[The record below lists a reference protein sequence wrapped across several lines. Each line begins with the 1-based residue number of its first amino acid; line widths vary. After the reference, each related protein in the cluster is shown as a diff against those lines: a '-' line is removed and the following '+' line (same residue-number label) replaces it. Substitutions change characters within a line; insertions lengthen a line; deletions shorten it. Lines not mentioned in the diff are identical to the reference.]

1 MSEADGL
8 EEERRLMYVAVT
20 RAKRRLYISHA
31 ESRMLHG
38 QVRYGIRSRFVDEI
52 PEALCKILAPR
63 QSFFNA
69 PKISSGYGGY
79 GTYGRGRF
87 EPKPA
92 ASAVAQETVPR
103 TKWQAAKF
111 PFSIGQNVAHS
122 KFGQGVILGCEGNG
136 ADARVQVKFRDTGVK
151 WLALEYAKLTAA

>member
-1 MSEADGL
+1 
-8 EEERRLMYVAVT
+8 
-20 RAKRRLYISHA
+20 
-31 ESRMLHG
+31 MLHG

-52 PEALCKILAPR
+52 PEALCKMLAPR

-79 GTYGRGRF
+79 GAYGRGRF
-87 EPKPA
+87 ESKPA
-92 ASAVAQETVPR
+92 ASAVAQESAPR
-103 TKWQAAKF
+103 SKWQAAKF
-111 PFSIGQNVAHS
+111 PFSIGQNVAHA